1 MFEALRRP
9 RLTRFEDVATIVGE
23 LRRMG
28 VSGPSIYGRMTEIG
42 PVDLDLLN
50 EVLDR
55 EAAAGRPP
63 ALSAFGAA

>member
-9 RLTRFEDVATIVGE
+9 RLTSFEDVAIIVGE

-28 VSGPSIYGRMTEIG
+28 VSGPTIYERMTEIG
-42 PVDLDLLN
+42 PVDLDLLA
-50 EVLDR
+50 EVLAGE
-55 EAAAGRPP
+55 EARPP